1 MDLTEGAETGRHGTG
16 RDSAGRAERGGV
28 GRAERGGVG
37 RIEVEIGELVLDGF
51 TRIDHDRLAAAFRS
65 ELTRLVEARGVPLA
79 VGGDRT
85 LDVLSG
91 LPPLPA
97 GASPQ
102 RLGEALARAVHS
114 GLSGLSG
121 LSGQSGLSG
130 RSGGAR
136 PPGRGRT

>member
-16 RDSAGRAERGGV
+16 REGA

-121 LSGQSGLSG
+121 LSG

>member
-1 MDLTEGAETGRHGTG
+1 MDLTEGAATG
-16 RDSAGRAERGGV
+16 RDGDGRSGAEPGGAGRIEPGPGG
-28 GRAERGGVG
+28 AG

-51 TRIDHDRLAAAFRS
+51 AHIDHDRLTAAFRS

-85 LDVLSG
+85 LDLLSG

-97 GASPQ
+97 GTSPQ
-102 RLGEALARAVHS
+102 RLGEALARAVHA
-114 GLSGLSG
+114 GLSG
-121 LSGQSGLSG
+121 
-130 RSGGAR
+130 GGR